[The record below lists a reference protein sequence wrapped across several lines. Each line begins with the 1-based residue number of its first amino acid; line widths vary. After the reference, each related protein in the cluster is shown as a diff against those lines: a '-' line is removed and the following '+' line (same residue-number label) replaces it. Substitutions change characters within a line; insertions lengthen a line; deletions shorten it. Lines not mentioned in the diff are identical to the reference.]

1 MKTKIPQIILAG
13 LLGTAMASQG
23 AVVVY
28 QSDFTGTTLASAGL
42 ATSTGTNGTWTLD
55 TVNDRAT
62 GVSTGAN
69 PRANLFTTGSGWQ
82 STGGFTLNVTFNQ
95 QTAGARYSF
104 GIVDA
109 DYTIST
115 STDYLNGSVTGAY
128 GIGYS
133 ALGER
138 GDSLVFNQ
146 GTGATTGALSNAQG
160 GNTPGNNETMTITV
174 TPTTWSY
181 SLNGQTATTGT
192 FATAFDTSRSY
203 RFAAHAQNVNQQYIS
218 NITLTAIPEPNVAA
232 LLGGLGTILLLR
244 RRRR

>member
-13 LLGTAMASQG
+13 LLGAAMASQG

-28 QSDFTGTTLASAGL
+28 QSDFTGADLASAGL

-55 TVNDRAT
+55 AVNDRAT
-62 GVSTGAN
+62 GVSTGSN
-69 PRANLFTTGSGWQ
+69 PRANLSTTSAGWQ
-82 STGGFTLNVTFNQ
+82 SAGGFTLEVTFNNVSA
-95 QTAGARYSF
+95 QTRYSF

-109 DYTIST
+109 AYTIST

-133 ALGER
+133 TAGER

-146 GTGATTGALSNAQG
+146 GTGATTGALSSAQG
-160 GNTPGNNETMTITV
+160 GNLNNQNETMTITV

-203 RFAAHAQNVNQQYIS
+203 RFAAHAQSVNQQYIS
-218 NITLTAIPEPNVAA
+218 NITLTSIPEPNVAA
-232 LLGGLGTILLLR
+232 LIGGFGMFVLLR
-244 RRRR
+244 RRR